1 MSDASKLNVTNP
13 SETAALTYSVW
24 QSGATA
30 AREGKPITAN
40 PWNPISYKYVAWSNG
55 WAFAKHMMTVEQQD
69 EEL

>member
-1 MSDASKLNVTNP
+1 MSAGSTLNVDNP
-13 SETAALTYSVW
+13 SETARLTYSVW

-40 PWNPISYKYVAWSNG
+40 PWNPISYKFVAWING
-55 WAFAKHMMTVEQQD
+55 WSFATHMMTIENQD